1 MINLE
6 KINTD
11 SDLYPWSEKLWLD
24 SFPEIERRDTVLQ
37 RLNTDTC
44 PIFNYNVAIS
54 ENRPV
59 GLFTYWDFEK
69 FIYCEHFATD
79 KSLRGKGY
87 GSEILKKVISKTCKP
102 MVLEVEYPENETSRR
117 RIEFYKRA
125 GLRVWETQKY
135 VQPPYRKGGEPLPL
149 LLMATDGLD
158 ESSDFQ
164 KVMTTIHSNVYG
176 VDM

>member
-6 KINTD
+6 KINTG
-11 SDLYPWSEKLWLD
+11 SDLYTWSEKLWLD
-24 SFPEIERRDTVLQ
+24 SFPEIERRDTALQ

-87 GSEILKKVISKTCKP
+87 GSEILKKSFPKPANRWFWKLNTRKMKQAGDVLNFINAPASVFGKHKNMYSRPIAKAENHCRYCLWPQTDLKNRLIS
-102 MVLEVEYPENETSRR
+102 
-117 RIEFYKRA
+117 
-125 GLRVWETQKY
+125 QK
-135 VQPPYRKGGEPLPL
+135 
-149 LLMATDGLD
+149 
-158 ESSDFQ
+158 
-164 KVMTTIHSNVYG
+164 
-176 VDM
+176 